1 MKSCPMAKALHKR
14 QGIPTAVFLSNEVK
28 TYGRSAFF
36 TVTAHCIQN
45 SLRFGKDLGMTTI
58 IGITLKGIFRDRVFQ
73 GIMVTACA
81 FLLIPVIASLSMRQ
95 VTELSLTL
103 SLSLISFILLLLS
116 VFLGGTSLWKD
127 IERRYTFSVLGL
139 PISRQSYMIGRFGGV
154 ALFVLLAAAVL
165 GAAAFAI
172 VTYSSAIYP
181 PDRPI
186 VWSTMALCILFDAL
200 KYILLIAVAFL
211 FSTVSTSFFL
221 PVFGAIATFLTGGVT
236 QQVYEFVNSPASKS
250 LSPVVK
256 QLAKGLYYIL
266 PNFGAFDLKVNAI
279 YGLPIPATGLLLTI
293 AYFVVYLG
301 ILLSLSAAIFMR
313 REMR

>member
-1 MKSCPMAKALHKR
+1 MR
-14 QGIPTAVFLSNEVK
+14 
-28 TYGRSAFF
+28 
-36 TVTAHCIQN
+36 
-45 SLRFGKDLGMTTI
+45 
-58 IGITLKGIFRDRVFQ
+58 ITLKGIFRDRVFQ

-103 SLSLISFILLLLS
+103 SLSLISFILLLLA

-154 ALFVLLAAAVL
+154 ALFVLLAAIVL
-165 GAAAFAI
+165 GIAAFAVVLYATTLYPSERPVI
-172 VTYSSAIYP
+172 WVNMVT
-181 PDRPI
+181 
-186 VWSTMALCILFDAL
+186 CILFDAF

-221 PVFGAIATFLTGGVT
+221 PVFGTIAMFLAGGIT
-236 QQVYEFVNSPASKS
+236 QQVYEFVNSPAADK
-250 LSPVVK
+250 LSPLLK
-256 QLAKGLYYIL
+256 QLAIGLYYIL

-279 YGLPIPATGLLLTI
+279 YGLPLPANGLFFTV
-293 AYFVVYLG
+293 AYFVVYVGL
-301 ILLSLSAAIFMR
+301 LLSTAATIFAR